1 MSKQF
6 MNTQDAPSAKQAEFF
21 CTINGRRY
29 SMLNAKK
36 FEAKANVK
44 NADVTRLGALID
56 GKKAVGLTIK
66 FSMTVYKCSE
76 MFDKLIEEFK
86 NTGLLPTFECQVTS
100 SDSATCM
107 GQSTKVYKQCVIEG
121 DVLLSMFDAD
131 GEFVEQTIEGYAMDF
146 DSPERYTD
154 PEYM

>member
-44 NADVTRLGALID
+44 PPKAIVDNNLYNFISIFFFAFYNYEITIPYFVADYSIST
-56 GKKAVGLTIK
+56 
-66 FSMTVYKCSE
+66 SHYKE
-76 MFDKLIEEFK
+76 
-86 NTGLLPTFECQVTS
+86 
-100 SDSATCM
+100 
-107 GQSTKVYKQCVIEG
+107 
-121 DVLLSMFDAD
+121 
-131 GEFVEQTIEGYAMDF
+131 
-146 DSPERYTD
+146 
-154 PEYM
+154 